1 MKRPSIPSA
10 RDIMARH
17 VETLSVDMDIDAAV
31 RQLLRHGHSGAPVLD
46 ERGKLVG
53 VLSEHDGIRVLA
65 EAITEKWPLGS
76 VGEHMTRDVETVAPN
91 EDLLA
96 LASHFVNGRHRRL
109 LVVEDDTLVGLI
121 GRRDLMRALEV
132 LEARIF
138 GPRRRTTYELMEER
152 HRKLD

>member
-1 MKRPSIPSA
+1 MKRPALPTA

-17 VETLSVDMDIDAAV
+17 VETLQVDMEIDAAV

-46 ERGKLVG
+46 EEGRLVG
-53 VLSEHDGIRVLA
+53 VLSEHDAIRVLA

-76 VGEHMTRDVETVAPN
+76 VGDHMTREIQSVAPH

-96 LASHFVNGRHRRL
+96 LASRFVAGQHRRL
-109 LVVEDDTLVGLI
+109 LVVEDDILIGLI
-121 GRRDLMRALEV
+121 GRRDLLRALEI
-132 LEARIF
+132 LEERIF
-138 GPRRRTTYELMEER
+138 GPRRRTTWELLAER